1 MFVAKLWDMTNICLA
16 DAGPEIMSLIPFQ
29 LGFNPRN
36 SIVLVSLRPQC
47 QAGKNGL
54 TTGLIMRIDT
64 AEINAAVVSVLSS
77 HLQRD
82 GADSVLMVAYFD
94 DAQAADRFVGST
106 DLALINQSLVTDF
119 TEVISYLVMGEEFAR
134 IDSRGQVVSLF
145 KNVSELKYTKTALK
159 MVLAGK
165 QVEGSRADLAP
176 VQECSQERKEAFA
189 AAFEESLRKVDE
201 AKGGGTNNG
210 NKSGLFG
217 IVTEFHDLMQAKI
230 GNPKVVSDVV
240 ALGRLAGGLE
250 DAFARDTVLVSLI
263 PGNLEKVTQALKAP
277 NSERE
282 FRQHPIWQSID
293 LITGAQGAL
302 APDEKQMRASVA
314 LLREIEGHLQL
325 TRGVAVFGLLA
336 WLSWWAG
343 QGAQADLYVNR
354 GLEVNSEYSF
364 LIILKKMITLGM
376 APGWVKNW

>member
-1 MFVAKLWDMTNICLA
+1 
-16 DAGPEIMSLIPFQ
+16 
-29 LGFNPRN
+29 
-36 SIVLVSLRPQC
+36 
-47 QAGKNGL
+47 
-54 TTGLIMRIDT
+54 MRIDT